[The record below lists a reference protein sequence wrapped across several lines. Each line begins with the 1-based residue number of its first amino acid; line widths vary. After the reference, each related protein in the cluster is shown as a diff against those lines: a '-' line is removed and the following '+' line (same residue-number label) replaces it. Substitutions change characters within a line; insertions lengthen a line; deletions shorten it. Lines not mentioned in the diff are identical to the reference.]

1 MLGWGQGAVGIVND
15 GDDICGGRGPDG
27 FNKEDALVLAADAAA
42 ALIAD
47 NADGGD
53 GGVAIGGGVIEDLV
67 ARVGTVGAS
76 GAGMTTMGSGG
87 GDYTDRARAILHD
100 DDRHPLGP
108 PWRIRHSN
116 HSCSRQ
122 EATARADGF
131 AAAHSDDTTQLFGT
145 LLKTVCGVIV
155 LMAKKK

>member
-1 MLGWGQGAVGIVND
+1 MSVRATAVHRNRSA
-15 GDDICGGRGPDG
+15 ICTAVPPPIAPPPLSGPGGFD
-27 FNKEDALVLAADAAA
+27 KEDALVLAADAAA

-53 GGVAIGGGVIEDLV
+53 GGVAIGGGVIKDSV

-76 GAGMTTMGSGG
+76 GAGMTTMGCGD

-108 PWRIRHSN
+108 PWRI
-116 HSCSRQ
+116 
-122 EATARADGF
+122 
-131 AAAHSDDTTQLFGT
+131 
-145 LLKTVCGVIV
+145 
-155 LMAKKK
+155 